1 LEALRQGLRLYSVLL
16 PEVSFLIALTFPDNC
31 FGQQNK
37 IDSLSLLLKTAKQ
50 DTQKVMLLCQRA
62 ESHTKQKEFSE
73 ANASAE
79 DALRLSKSLNFKK
92 GMARSYYELA
102 AANSFN
108 DTLRLQYLFKAS
120 EILAKPG
127 IDDRLQV
134 ITHLSIGQIHIAQ
147 KNFSDMLK
155 NLQIA
160 LKTAERIK
168 DSVLMA
174 KTYSNIG
181 NYYSATGN
189 IEKQLEYYLKGLAIV
204 EKKNDKKALAI
215 ILGNMGDAY
224 AELKNYP
231 KSIESYERSIAL
243 FEELKSKE
251 GLALRLASLAKVYY
265 STGKKHEAYE
275 SLQKAYALARE
286 THYSLAL
293 KESLEGLSD
302 YYEKEKDFKNAFIT
316 FKNLRSFT
324 DSLYN
329 SEKATE
335 VTKLQY
341 QFDAAQA
348 AKIKKLEEEKLEAE
362 RRAKEEQQ
370 KIILYSISTG
380 FILVLALAFFIFRGY
395 RQKQKANLII
405 SAQKKILEEKNKDI
419 TDSINYARRIQEA
432 ILPDKEI
439 KYRIFPDAFVLF
451 QPRDVVSGDFYWF
464 SEKNG
469 KRIIAA
475 ADCTG
480 HGVPG
485 AFMSMIGNSF
495 LNEIVNE
502 RGITRPSEILNELR
516 HLVIKSLKQK
526 EESGSPRDGM
536 DISLLC
542 FSENHVE
549 WAGANNPLWIVHNG
563 NLTAFAPDK
572 QPIGLHHGE
581 NLPFTN
587 HKISPEKG
595 SSLYIFSDGYAD
607 QFGGAKGKKFRE
619 KQLKELL
626 LSIQMKSMQEQ
637 EEVLLSTFQ
646 NWKGELEQI
655 DDVLV
660 IGVRI

>member
-1 LEALRQGLRLYSVLL
+1 MEALRQGLRLYSVLL
-16 PEVSFLIALTFPDNC
+16 PAVSFLIALTFPDNC

>member
-16 PEVSFLIALTFPDNC
+16 PAVSFLIALTFPDNC

-181 NYYSATGN
+181 
-189 IEKQLEYYLKGLAIV
+189 YYLKGLAIV

>member
-16 PEVSFLIALTFPDNC
+16 PAVSFLIALTFPDNC

>member
-1 LEALRQGLRLYSVLL
+1 
-16 PEVSFLIALTFPDNC
+16 
-31 FGQQNK
+31 
-37 IDSLSLLLKTAKQ
+37 
-50 DTQKVMLLCQRA
+50 
-62 ESHTKQKEFSE
+62 
-73 ANASAE
+73 
-79 DALRLSKSLNFKK
+79 
-92 GMARSYYELA
+92 
-102 AANSFN
+102 
-108 DTLRLQYLFKAS
+108 
-120 EILAKPG
+120 
-127 IDDRLQV
+127 
-134 ITHLSIGQIHIAQ
+134 
-147 KNFSDMLK
+147 
-155 NLQIA
+155 
-160 LKTAERIK
+160 
-168 DSVLMA
+168 MA